1 MIVTDKVKN
10 IPIIIGNKI
19 INATPAPVEP
29 TAPVAVAV
37 AVTVEAPVVPA
48 ADELAACREKG
59 LLVLTAKTRLRLLP
73 PLTVSEHEEDMALEV
88 LAEVLGTMEPTAPK
102 EQA

>member
-1 MIVTDKVKN
+1 MFFSYSTAALLTFSGVRYSDMIVTDKVKN

-48 ADELAACREKG
+48 ADELAAEAPAPAEKPVSG
-59 LLVLTAKTRLRLLP
+59 PLP
-73 PLTVSEHEEDMALEV
+73 
-88 LAEVLGTMEPTAPK
+88 LA
-102 EQA
+102 